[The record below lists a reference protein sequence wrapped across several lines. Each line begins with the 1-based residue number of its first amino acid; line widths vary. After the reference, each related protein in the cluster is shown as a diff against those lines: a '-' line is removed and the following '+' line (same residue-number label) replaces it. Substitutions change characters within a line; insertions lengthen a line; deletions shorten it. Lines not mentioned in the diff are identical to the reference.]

1 MLDRNFIKK
10 IEKETE
16 KKLQANYCSSAF
28 CAIDDVLF
36 GFGDAEG
43 CVTFTV
49 RAGYSVIKE
58 DDKKDYIQKTI
69 KFHLNTDVVKIVAEY
84 VILFYYAIINA
95 IENDYPFY
103 EVK

>member
-16 KKLQANYCSSAF
+16 KKLQANYCSNSF
-28 CAIDDVLF
+28 CVIDDVLF

-49 RAGYSVIKE
+49 RAGYSIVKE
-58 DDKKDYIQKTI
+58 NDQKDYVQKTL
-69 KFHLNTDVVKIVAEY
+69 KFSLNTDVVKTVAEY
-84 VILFYYAIINA
+84 TILFYYAIIDA
-95 IENDYPFY
+95 IEGFPFY